1 MLRSTL
7 LATACL
13 ALALPASAENQTYD
27 MNSFNELDVSAGV
40 TVIYEAGDTQ
50 SIIAENDSGNFEKLV
65 IENRGDALVISR
77 KRSGLF
83 GNRNRQNY
91 TVRITG
97 PAISAVEASSGSSVH
112 ATGLVGDIV
121 QLEASSGAA
130 LKVSDVQAKDIS
142 LKASSGSTLYAEGTC
157 TTADLSASSGASVDA
172 DELVCAAIE
181 AQASSGASLNAHATS
196 KADGRASSGASIKVV
211 GGATDINKE
220 KSSGGSVTV
229 S

>member
-13 ALALPASAENQTYD
+13 ALALPASAENQTYN

-97 PAISAVEASSGSSVH
+97 PAISAVEASSGS
-112 ATGLVGDIV
+112 A
-121 QLEASSGAA
+121 QPFM
-130 LKVSDVQAKDIS
+130 
-142 LKASSGSTLYAEGTC
+142 LKAPVPLQACQPLRVRRLMPMSLFAQPLKP
-157 TTADLSASSGASVDA
+157 APPQ
-172 DELVCAAIE
+172 
-181 AQASSGASLNAHATS
+181 AQA
-196 KADGRASSGASIKVV
+196 
-211 GGATDINKE
+211 
-220 KSSGGSVTV
+220 
-229 S
+229 